1 MIYNTQNKFDDTN
14 VFWNLTCFPF
24 SMSSVFLFKTSD
36 SGKLST
42 VDRGL
47 RDTSVGM
54 TEEKAIANERK
65 IIDEF

>member
-1 MIYNTQNKFDDTN
+1 
-14 VFWNLTCFPF
+14 
-24 SMSSVFLFKTSD
+24 MSSVFLFKTSD

-47 RDTSVGM
+47 RDVSVGM
-54 TEEKAIANERK
+54 TEENASANERK

>member
-1 MIYNTQNKFDDTN
+1 MKKNEFDDTI
-14 VFWNLTCFPF
+14 VFWKLTCFPF

-47 RDTSVGM
+47 RDVSVGM
-54 TEEKAIANERK
+54 TEEKASANERK
-65 IIDEF
+65 MIDEF